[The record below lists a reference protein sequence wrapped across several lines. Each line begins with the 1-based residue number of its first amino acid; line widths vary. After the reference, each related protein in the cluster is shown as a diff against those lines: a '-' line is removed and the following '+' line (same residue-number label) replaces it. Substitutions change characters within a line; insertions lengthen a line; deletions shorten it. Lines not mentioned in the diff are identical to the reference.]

1 MKHLLLFESFCDGCK
16 YFDMNNIR
24 RFYPAYENPV
34 YSLLW
39 KRTTEELIFINP
51 KQYIY
56 TVARNFGNLSYDDA
70 LMPVS
75 DELVDKYVNAMKNGD
90 KFPVGHY
97 TTDRPDQEGRH
108 RAVAMMKLGVDKM
121 PIIKR
126 TINIPKDYIKKEV
139 EKIKDL
145 SKEELNQYYINK
157 GYLGITD
164 LDWRELQAYI
174 KYPER
179 Y

>member
-1 MKHLLLFESFCDGCK
+1 MNHLQVFDNFCDGCK
-16 YFDMNNIR
+16 YFDMKSIR

-39 KRTTEELIFINP
+39 KKETEELIYINP

-56 TVARNFGNLSYDDA
+56 TVARNFGNLSYEDA
-70 LMPVS
+70 LIPIN
-75 DELVDKYVNAMKNGD
+75 DELVDKYVEAMKKGD
-90 KFPVGHY
+90 KFPVGFY
-97 TTDRPDQEGRH
+97 TVNSSAQEGRH
-108 RAVAMMKLGVDKM
+108 RAIAMMKLGVEKM

-126 TINIPKDYIKKEV
+126 TTYLSKNYIKEIV
-139 EKIKDL
+139 HEIKDL
-145 SKEELNQYYINK
+145 SKEELNQYYIDK

-164 LDWRELQAYI
+164 LDWRELQSYI

>member
-1 MKHLLLFESFCDGCK
+1 MNHLQVFESFCDGCK
-16 YFDMNNIR
+16 YFDMKSIR

-39 KRTTEELIFINP
+39 KKETEELIYINP

-56 TVARNFGNLSYDDA
+56 NIAKNFSQKSYEEA
-70 LMPVS
+70 LTCIN
-75 DELVDKYVNAMKNGD
+75 DELVDKYVENMKNGD
-90 KFPVGHY
+90 KFPVGFY
-97 TTDRPDQEGRH
+97 TVNSSAQEGRH
-108 RAVAMMKLGVDKM
+108 RAIAMIKLGVDKM

-126 TINIPKDYIKKEV
+126 TTYISKNHIKSEV
-139 EKIKDL
+139 NKIKDL

-157 GYLGITD
+157 GYSGITD
-164 LDWRELQAYI
+164 LDWRELQSYI